1 MEHLHGRRCGRE
13 TGGPPR
19 PCPNSGFGRAGHQVC
34 PHLGRTRLHLHRQQL
49 PRDRPGEQ
57 VFTLIPCTV
66 VDMYSE
72 ERGGT
77 CMRERGREIN
87 NVTTWNQVPQ
97 SGGELEIYV
106 HDSTYLCYTYFGEL
120 FSLVFILRLF
130 RSSFGLIRFFD
141 SPNYF
146 QADGWYCTFWRMYLP
161 CELRLKNIER
171 GKFVLMQVLRG
182 GQIVRRV

>member
-87 NVTTWNQVPQ
+87 NVATSNQVPQ
-97 SGGELEIYV
+97 SKYMSTIVLTYV
-106 HDSTYLCYTYFGEL
+106 TPILVSCSLLYLFYAC
-120 FSLVFILRLF
+120 
-130 RSSFGLIRFFD
+130 FGLP
-141 SPNYF
+141 S
-146 QADGWYCTFWRMYLP
+146 
-161 CELRLKNIER
+161 
-171 GKFVLMQVLRG
+171 VLLGSSILQTIFRQMVDTAHFG
-182 GQIVRRV
+182 VCICPVN